1 MAYCRFSD
9 DSFRSDIY
17 CYESEEGFVVNV
29 ADTRYFFSEPVPDL
43 PEDFWNLSPEEIN
56 RHFVLM
62 REIIERSK
70 KEPILLPDAGATF
83 VFDDH
88 QSAIDKLV
96 KLRNSG
102 FRVPKIAIV
111 RLLVEISH
119 LKTVGTEC

>member
-29 ADTRYFFSEPVPDL
+29 ADTRYLFNELVPEL
-43 PEDFWNLSPEEIN
+43 PEDFRNLSPEEIN
-56 RHFVLM
+56 QHFVLM

-70 KEPILLPDAGATF
+70 KEPILLPDARATF

-88 QSAIDKLV
+88 QSTIDKLV
-96 KLRNSG
+96 NLSNSG
-102 FRVPKIAIV
+102 FRVPEIAIV
-111 RLLVEISH
+111 RLLAEISH
-119 LKTVGTEC
+119 